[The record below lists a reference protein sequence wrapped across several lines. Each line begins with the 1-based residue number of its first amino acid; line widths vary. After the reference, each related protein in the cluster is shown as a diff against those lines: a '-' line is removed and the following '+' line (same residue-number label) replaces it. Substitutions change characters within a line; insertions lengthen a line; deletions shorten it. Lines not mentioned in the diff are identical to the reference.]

1 MTTSEIQRR
10 LEEIAE
16 AKIRANEYHDCGEY
30 LRPALDL
37 TLDFLRYL
45 TTLEDSE
52 VKEKAKMILEG
63 VS

>member
-10 LEEIAE
+10 LEEIA
-16 AKIRANEYHDCGEY
+16 KNDLQWGLRQCGDEMERQ
-30 LRPALDL
+30 LM
-37 TLDFLRYL
+37 LDFLRYL